1 MKYFL
6 SLVAAVVVLF
16 TTAAAVSPDGLEQ
29 ILRDHERRIA
39 TQEELGRH
47 NEKQLFDLD
56 GWYDNRINKL
66 EKHYDSKIAEHEQTD
81 TELESLLE
89 FLKSA
94 GTFGIGV
101 LSLVFGYIGIR
112 NVIRK
117 D

>member
-6 SLVAAVVVLF
+6 SLVAAVVILF
-16 TTAAAVSPDGLEQ
+16 ATAAAISPDSLEQ

-66 EKHYDSKIAEHEQTD
+66 EKHYDSKIAAHEQTD
-81 TELESLLE
+81 TELKSLLE

-94 GTFGIGV
+94 GTFSVGV
-101 LSLVFGYIGIR
+101 LSLIFGYIGIR

-117 D
+117 N

>member
-6 SLVAAVVVLF
+6 SLVAAVVILF
-16 TTAAAVSPDGLEQ
+16 ATAAA
-29 ILRDHERRIA
+29 I

-66 EKHYDSKIAEHEQTD
+66 EKHYDSKIAAHEQTD
-81 TELESLLE
+81 TELKSLLE

-94 GTFGIGV
+94 GTFSVGV
-101 LSLVFGYIGIR
+101 LSLIFGYIGIR

-117 D
+117 N